1 MLSSLYSGIS
11 GLLTNSESISV
22 IGNNIA
28 NSNTV
33 GYKAQST
40 AFQDMLYQSIQSA
53 SGTSQVGRGAILAA
67 VTTSFSQGSF
77 ETTTSATDLAIGGSG
92 FFIVK
97 AASSNTAYYTRAG
110 GFSFDSDGNLC
121 NSAGLIL
128 QGKVIDR
135 TTNTA
140 SGVDTDIN
148 ISSQPSEPRSTGKI
162 GMVVNLKSDADW
174 KGTITQPAAGGNVTQ
189 VENSSGQYPMVG
201 NYTVAT
207 VTRTASGT
215 GTNDVTGPLGG
226 TLTINGVAVSL
237 AGVTNLA
244 TLVTAINNAAGLAVT
259 ASASGNQLRLTA
271 DAAGADIVVN
281 DSAVSSGSI
290 GWTTAD
296 KTNAGLLGATATVT
310 VDRMLN
316 GVSQGTSTFSG
327 NISATAG
334 ATTNFAGSG
343 LDVTTGAITNAVAQ
357 TQSFTIAGF
366 SPTTQSSSIT
376 PSTTSDYSSSVTVYD
391 SLGQGHVVNVYFRKS
406 FTTTTPQTSV
416 WEWHA
421 QLSASDSATGTDIDV
436 AAGYLTFNDSGTLI
450 SGGDPIPINFNFSN
464 GASPNQPIDLVFG
477 PQSGGG
483 TTTQYPIAST
493 TDFQT
498 QDGYPPGTLTSIS
511 VNTEGVISGTY
522 SNGQIIDLYR
532 ITLAS
537 FNNPQGLTREGGN
550 LYSETLES
558 GVPYTNAPGEGGL
571 GSINSNSL
579 EQSNVDLAT
588 EFVKMIVAERGYQ
601 ANSKVITTTDEMLQ
615 ELMQIKR

>member
-28 NSNTV
+28 NVNTV
-33 GYKAQST
+33 GYKSQST

-67 VTTSFSQGSF
+67 VSTSFSQGSF
-77 ETTTSATDLAIGGSG
+77 ETTTSATDLAIGGQG

-97 AASSNTAYYTRAG
+97 AGNSNTDYYTRAG
-110 GFSFDSDGNLC
+110 GFSFDADGNLT
-121 NSAGLIL
+121 NSAGYIL

-140 SGVDTDIN
+140 AGVDTNIN
-148 ISSQPSEPRSTGKI
+148 VSSQPSEPKATGKI

-174 KGTITQPAAGGNVTQ
+174 KGTITQPAAGGNITQ
-189 VENSSGQYPMVG
+189 VENSAGTYPMVG
-201 NYTVAT
+201 NYTV
-207 VTRTASGT
+207 VTALRTASGT
-215 GTNDVTGPLGG
+215 GTNLVGSSFSG
-226 TLTINGVAVSL
+226 SL
-237 AGVTNLA
+237 NIDGVTVDLTGVTDA
-244 TLVTAINNAAGLAVT
+244 ASLVTAINGTAGIDVTAAAVGGRLQLTANAAGT
-259 ASASGNQLRLTA
+259 DITIDTSSATG
-271 DAAGADIVVN
+271 D
-281 DSAVSSGSI
+281 I
-290 GWTTAD
+290 GWTSAD
-296 KTNAGLLGATATVT
+296 KTSSGLYGASAVIT
-310 VDRMLN
+310 VDRMLR
-316 GVSQGTSTFSG
+316 GVSQGTTTYGGNVSVASG
-327 NISATAG
+327 TATNVG
-334 ATTNFAGSG
+334 GSG
-343 LDVTTGAITNAVAQ
+343 LDMTTDAITAGGTQ
-357 TQSFTIAGF
+357 TFTIDGF
-366 SPTTQSSSIT
+366 SPTTQSASVT

-391 SLGQGHVVNVYFRKS
+391 SLGQSHVVNVYFRKAY
-406 FTTTTPQTSV
+406 TTTSPQTSV
-416 WEWHA
+416 WEYHA

-436 AAGYLTFNDSGTLI
+436 SAGYLTFNDSGTLI
-450 SGGDPIPINFNFSN
+450 SGGDPHSISFNFSN
-464 GASPNQPIDLVFG
+464 GASANQPIDLVFG

-511 VNTEGVISGTY
+511 VNTDGIMSGTY
-522 SNGQIIDLYR
+522 SNGQIIDLYQ

-537 FNNPQGLTREGGN
+537 FNNPQGLTRMGGN

-558 GVPYTNAPGEGGL
+558 GVAYTNAPGEGGL
-571 GSINSNSL
+571 GNINSNSL

-588 EFVKMIVAERGYQ
+588 EFVRMIVAERGYQ
-601 ANSKVITTTDEMLQ
+601 ASSKVITTTDEMLQ

>member
-33 GYKAQST
+33 GYKSQST

-77 ETTTSATDLAIGGSG
+77 ETTTSATDLAIGGAG

-97 AASSNTAYYTRAG
+97 AANSNTAYYTRAG

-140 SGVDTDIN
+140 AGVDQNIN
-148 ISSQPSEPRSTGKI
+148 ISSQPSEPKATGKI

-189 VENSSGQYPMVG
+189 VESSSGQYPMVG
-201 NYTVAT
+201 NYTVVTA
-207 VTRTASGT
+207 TRTASGT
-215 GTNDVTGPLGG
+215 GTNAVSGPLGG
-226 TLTINGVAVSL
+226 TLTINGVSVSL
-237 AGVTNLA
+237 TGVTNTA
-244 TLVTAINNAAGLAVT
+244 TLVTAINGTAGLAVT
-259 ASASGNQLRLTA
+259 ASAGAGGELVLTA

-290 GWTTAD
+290 GWTAAD
-296 KTNAGLLGATATVT
+296 KAGNGLYGATATVT

-316 GVSQGTSTFSG
+316 GVSQGTTTYSG
-327 NISATAG
+327 NIAATAG
-334 ATTNFAGSG
+334 TSTNFAGSG
-343 LDVTTGAITNAVAQ
+343 LDVTTGGIAAGGTQ
-357 TQSFTIAGF
+357 TFTINGF
-366 SPTTQSSSIT
+366 SPTTQSASVT

-391 SLGQGHVVNVYFRKS
+391 SLGQSHVVNVYFRKS
-406 FTTTTPQTSV
+406 YTTTTPQTSV

-421 QLSASDSATGTDIDV
+421 QLSASDSATGSDIDV

-464 GASPNQPIDLVFG
+464 GASANQPIDLVFG

-511 VNTEGVISGTY
+511 VSTEGIISGTY
-522 SNGQIIDLYR
+522 SNGQIIDLYQ

>member
-28 NSNTV
+28 NVNTV
-33 GYKAQST
+33 GYKSQST

-67 VTTSFSQGSF
+67 VSTSFSQGSF
-77 ETTTSATDLAIGGSG
+77 ETTTSATDLAIGGQG

-97 AASSNTAYYTRAG
+97 AGNSNTNYYTRAG
-110 GFSFDSDGNLC
+110 GFSFDADGNLT
-121 NSAGLIL
+121 NSAGYIL

-140 SGVDTDIN
+140 AGVDTN
-148 ISSQPSEPRSTGKI
+148 IIVSSQPSEPRATGKI

-189 VENSSGQYPMVG
+189 VENSADLYPMVG
-201 NYTVAT
+201 NYSV
-207 VTRTASGT
+207 VTALRTASGT
-215 GTNDVTGPLGG
+215 GTNTVGTSFSGNMNINGFTVDLTGVTDAATLAAAINGTAGIDVTAAAVGG
-226 TLTINGVAVSL
+226 RL
-237 AGVTNLA
+237 
-244 TLVTAINNAAGLAVT
+244 
-259 ASASGNQLRLTA
+259 QLTA
-271 DAAGADIVVN
+271 NTAGTDIVI
-281 DSAVSSGSI
+281 DTSSATGDI
-290 GWTTAD
+290 GWTSAD
-296 KTNAGLLGATATVT
+296 KASTGLYGATANIQ
-310 VDRMLN
+310 VDRMLR
-316 GVSQGTSTFSG
+316 GVSQGTTTYAG
-327 NISATAG
+327 NVSVAAGTATNVG
-334 ATTNFAGSG
+334 GSG
-343 LDVTTGAITNAVAQ
+343 LDLTTGAITAGETQ
-357 TQSFTIAGF
+357 TFTINGF
-366 SPTTQSSSIT
+366 SETDQSASVT

-391 SLGQGHVVNVYFRKS
+391 SLGQSHVVNVYFRKS
-406 FTTTTPQTSV
+406 YTTTSPQTSV
-416 WEWHA
+416 WEYHA
-421 QLSASDSATGTDIDV
+421 QLSASDSATGTDVDV

-450 SGGDPIPINFNFSN
+450 SGGDPIPVNFNFSN

-511 VNTEGVISGTY
+511 VNTEGIMSGTY
-522 SNGQIIDLYR
+522 SNGQIIDLYQ

-550 LYSETLES
+550 LYAETLES
-558 GVPYTNAPGEGGL
+558 GVAYTNAPGEGGL
-571 GSINSNSL
+571 GNINSNSL

-588 EFVKMIVAERGYQ
+588 EFVKMIVAQRGYQ
-601 ANSKVITTTDEMLQ
+601 ASSKVITTTDEMLQ

>member
-28 NSNTV
+28 NVNTV
-33 GYKAQST
+33 GYKSQST

-77 ETTTSATDLAIGGSG
+77 ETTTSATDLAIGGAG

-97 AASSNTAYYTRAG
+97 AANSNTCYYTRAG

-148 ISSQPSEPRSTGKI
+148 ISSQPSEPKATGKI

-174 KGTITQPAAGGNVTQ
+174 KGTITQPASGGNITN
-189 VENSSGQYPMVG
+189 VENSDGQYPMVG
-201 NYTVAT
+201 DYTV
-207 VTRTASGT
+207 VTALRTASGT
-215 GTNDVTGPLGG
+215 GTDDVSGPLGG
-226 TLTINGVAVSL
+226 TLTINNTAVDL
-237 AGVTNLA
+237 TGVTDVA
-244 TLVTAINNAAGLAVT
+244 GLVAAINGTAGLAVT
-259 ASASGNQLRLTA
+259 ASASGNQLVLTA
-271 DAAGADIVVN
+271 DAAGTDIVVD
-281 DSAVSSGSI
+281 DSTVSSGSI
-290 GWTTAD
+290 GWTTSD
-296 KTNAGLLGATATVT
+296 KAGTGLLGATATVT
-310 VDRMLN
+310 VDRMLS
-316 GVSQGTSTFSG
+316 GVSQGTTTYSG
-327 NISATAG
+327 NIAATAG
-334 ATTNFAGSG
+334 TSTNFADSG
-343 LDVTTGAITNAVAQ
+343 LDITTGGIAAGGTQ
-357 TQSFTIAGF
+357 TFTIDGF
-366 SPTTQSSSIT
+366 SPTTQSATIT

-391 SLGQGHVVNVYFRKS
+391 SLGQSHVVNVYFRKS
-406 FTTTTPQTSV
+406 YTTDTPQTSV

-436 AAGYLTFNDSGTLI
+436 ASGYLTFNDSGVLI
-450 SGGDPIPINFNFSN
+450 SGGDPIPISFDFSN
-464 GASPNQPIDLVFG
+464 GASANQPIDLVFG

-511 VNTEGVISGTY
+511 VSTEGIISGTY
-522 SNGQIIDLYR
+522 SNGQIIDLYQ
-532 ITLAS
+532 ITLAN
-537 FNNPQGLTREGGN
+537 FNNAQGLTREGGN

-571 GSINSNSL
+571 GNINANSL

-588 EFVKMIVAERGYQ
+588 EFVKMIVAQRGYQ

>member
-22 IGNNIA
+22 IGNNIS
-28 NSNTV
+28 NVNTV
-33 GYKAQST
+33 GYKSQST

-67 VTTSFSQGSF
+67 VSTSFSQGSF
-77 ETTTSATDLAIGGSG
+77 ETTTSATDLAIGGQG

-97 AASSNTAYYTRAG
+97 AGNSNTNYYTRAG
-110 GFSFDSDGNLC
+110 GFSFDSNGNLT
-121 NSAGLIL
+121 NSAGYIL
-128 QGKVIDR
+128 QGKIIDR

-148 ISSQPSEPRSTGKI
+148 VSSQPSEPKATGKI

-189 VENSSGQYPMVG
+189 AENSAGQYPMVG
-201 NYTVAT
+201 NYTV
-207 VTRTASGT
+207 VTALRTASGT
-215 GTNDVTGPLGG
+215 GTNTVG
-226 TLTINGVAVSL
+226 TSFSGSMNINGFTVSL
-237 AGVTNLA
+237 TGVTSAA
-244 TLVTAINNAAGLAVT
+244 TLAAAINGTAGINVTAAAVGGRLQLTANAAGKDIVIDTSSTTGDIGWTSADKASTGLYG
-259 ASASGNQLRLTA
+259 ASAS
-271 DAAGADIVVN
+271 
-281 DSAVSSGSI
+281 
-290 GWTTAD
+290 
-296 KTNAGLLGATATVT
+296 VT
-310 VDRMLN
+310 VDRMLR
-316 GVSQGTSTFSG
+316 GVSQGTTTYAG
-327 NISATAG
+327 NISVAAGTATNVG
-334 ATTNFAGSG
+334 GSG
-343 LDVTTGAITNAVAQ
+343 LDLTNRAITAGGTQ
-357 TQSFTIAGF
+357 TFTISGF
-366 SPTTQSSSIT
+366 SPTTQSASVT

-391 SLGQGHVVNVYFRKS
+391 SLGQSHVVNVYFRKS
-406 FTTTTPQTSV
+406 YTTASPQTSV
-416 WEWHA
+416 WEYHA
-421 QLSASDSATGTDIDV
+421 QLSASDSATGTDVDV

-450 SGGDPIPINFNFSN
+450 SGGDPIPISFDFSN

-477 PQSGGG
+477 SQSGGG

-511 VNTEGVISGTY
+511 VNTEGVMSGTY
-522 SNGQIIDLYR
+522 SNGQIIDLYQ
-532 ITLAS
+532 ITLAN
-537 FNNPQGLTREGGN
+537 FNNPQGLTRMGVN

-571 GSINSNSL
+571 GNINSNSL